1 MNGIN
6 LKEYKKELRKAKIR
20 AREALTGDDRTA
32 CSSDICRR
40 ITQTAEYR
48 SAEVIF
54 LYKYIK
60 GEVRLDELE
69 KAAAA
74 DGKTLVYPV
83 CLSKTEMIAVRP
95 GTDEDAWTAGAF
107 GIKEPDPAKGEAV
120 RPEDIDLVIAP
131 CSSFDDKCRRLG
143 MGGGY
148 YDRYL
153 PECTKARVIAVAYE
167 VQRADEIPM
176 EEYDKP
182 VDAVITEKTMYDQ
195 SRSGLGQEV

>member
-1 MNGIN
+1 MSRIN
-6 LKEYKKELRKAKIR
+6 LKDYKKELRKAKIN
-20 AREALTGDDRTA
+20 AREALTVEERTA
-32 CSSDICRR
+32 YSSDICRR

-48 SAEVIF
+48 SAGVIF

-69 KAAAA
+69 NAAAA
-74 DGKTLVYPV
+74 DGKTLVYPL

-107 GIKEPDPAKGEAV
+107 GIREPDLAKGEAV

-167 VQRADEIPM
+167 VQRADEIPVD
-176 EEYDKP
+176 EYDKP
-182 VDAVITEKTMYDQ
+182 VDAVITEKTKYE
-195 SRSGLGQEV
+195 QEKYG

>member
-1 MNGIN
+1 MPCPQGVDIPGTFAAYNRCYSEGMVTGIR
-6 LKEYKKELRKAKIR
+6 EYFMTTALRRESSSASRCVECGKCERHCPQHISIR
-20 AREALTGDDRTA
+20 E
-32 CSSDICRR
+32 
-40 ITQTAEYR
+40 
-48 SAEVIF
+48 
-54 LYKYIK
+54 
-60 GEVRLDELE
+60 ELE

-95 GTDEDAWTAGAF
+95 GPDDDAWTAGAF